1 MGRKASSKKPQESVN
16 VSVAEGRGRRAV
28 RPSARQREAVEESKT
43 TTDNEADNKVED
55 EVEEKRVMPSRK
67 KRAVVKAKAKPEPVK
82 KEEVVVN
89 EVAEE
94 DEEIV
99 VPAKRKRA
107 PPKKAKANANTKAKA
122 KKEEEQEEDDDDD
135 DDEDADEK
143 KSKKK
148 TSKTATKTT
157 TTTSKKAAPK
167 KKKKKADDED
177 DEYDDEPQAVNVEDQ
192 DIEDDGDV
200 DDDDDD
206 DAEIVQ
212 AAAAASST
220 TTTTSSSKKR
230 KEPSSG
236 EVTDAVIKR
245 IKQKNAQG
253 RKAIPSND
261 ARGLGKQFRHVH
273 GNNLGP
279 TAKALGI
286 PYERALVG
294 FNKVGWRYFPDFSG
308 IIIWKEDYEDLQ
320 AGLKYRDRKKTA
332 ERERE
337 RERSEKIAAEAKAQR
352 ERQLERSNSLAGVY
366 TSAEFVAAL
375 EAAQIFDGT
384 LLAAAVKRVVG
395 KAASDMAGGGDA
407 AAAATV
413 EAGIRA
419 VCERQASLLELLGRV
434 DVTALDEAQ
443 LQDEAR
449 EPLLAALDGS
459 GDMQAV
465 VAPLAAMF
473 ARAHADSATWR
484 TKLAAV
490 CTRVAHVPSC
500 AAAVIGGGAKE
511 SAAAA
516 AKLRALLTAD
526 ENGAFDFDAE
536 RDYVSI
542 AGSAA
547 EPVGVARRLDTFD
560 RVLRERGVDGDL
572 SPWLRKERAII
583 EGGVKRRGDDLRAQL
598 ADKTL
603 AELRGAARERGA
615 GLRGATRKEDIIEA
629 IIAHVCESADAE
641 LDALLGG
648 DKVAAEV
655 AGHAHIRAF
664 LQQRTE
670 AAWHREAVRL
680 WHSRQ
685 TTAADA
691 VVALL
696 SQKRTAQF
704 DALGKRE
711 AVVRSW
717 DLKTTTSTIV
727 ADARKHLASEA
738 AIQASTEPVATVV
751 ATTGKRVADELVA
764 WIAQHEADVAVH
776 KQRKAALELQLAG
789 VGYRRDTPPFELL
802 TVDGRVTELDTSS
815 ANTAA
820 GVVGVSITASVH
832 YLVNG
837 RLTTQQQGAGKIKAG
852 DWHKLR
858 GDAGVVWQAMTS
870 LDRDRLPLLWPPR
883 LQQTDYDVL
892 GGVVVDLRAKV
903 RVPTGLLVR
912 AARRATLLDALK
924 RAGVATARIPLSA
937 TSAQPLLHKFL
948 GGTSWLTPRAKAA
961 ALVGH
966 VAAAAQRDIFAA
978 LPLHVI
984 YEICAVLQK
993 GASHATDDLIN
1004 LIAASNAFA
1013 LGAAVWAC
1021 DHGKTTLTT
1030 HRRY

>member
-1 MGRKASSKKPQESVN
+1 MGRTTSKKPQESV
-16 VSVAEGRGRRAV
+16 SVGVAQGRGRRAIK
-28 RPSARQREAVEESKT
+28 PSAKQREADESSNRART
-43 TTDNEADNKVED
+43 ATDNEVDD
-55 EVEEKRVMPSRK
+55 EFEEKRVMPSRR
-67 KRAVVKAKAKPEPVK
+67 KRAVVKVKEKEKEK
-82 KEEVVVN
+82 KEEKKEEEEEEEEE
-89 EVAEE
+89 EV
-94 DEEIV
+94 V

-107 PPKKAKANANTKAKA
+107 PPKVKAKR
-122 KKEEEQEEDDDDD
+122 KEEEEEEDV
-135 DDEDADEK
+135 EEK
-143 KSKKK
+143 KVKS
-148 TSKTATKTT
+148 
-157 TTTSKKAAPK
+157 
-167 KKKKKADDED
+167 KKKADDDD

-192 DIEDDGDV
+192 DDEDDGDV
-200 DDDDDD
+200 DD
-206 DAEIVQ
+206 AEIV
-212 AAAAASST
+212 AST

-230 KEPSSG
+230 KEPSSS

-261 ARGLGKQFRHVH
+261 ARGLGQQFRHVH

-320 AGLKYRDRKKTA
+320 AGLKYRDRKKMA

-337 RERSEKIAAEAKAQR
+337 RERSEKIAAEANARR

-375 EAAQIFDGT
+375 EAAQILDGT

-407 AAAATV
+407 AATATV

-419 VCERQASLLELLGRV
+419 VRERQALLLELLGRV
-434 DVTALDEAQ
+434 DVTTLDEAQ
-443 LQDEAR
+443 LQDELR
-449 EPLLAALDGS
+449 ESLLAALDGS
-459 GDMQAV
+459 VDMQAV
-465 VAPLAAMF
+465 VAPLSAMF

-484 TKLAAV
+484 TKLAAA
-490 CTRVAHVPSC
+490 CARVAHVPSC

-511 SAAAA
+511 AAAAAAAA
-516 AKLRALLTAD
+516 AKLRALLAAD
-526 ENGAFDFDAE
+526 ENRAFDFDAE

-572 SPWLRKERAII
+572 SPWLRNERAII

-598 ADKTL
+598 HEKTL

-629 IIAHVCESADAE
+629 IVAHVCESADADAE

-648 DKVAAEV
+648 NKVAAEV

-696 SQKRTAQF
+696 SQKRVAQF

-711 AVVRSW
+711 AVVHTW

-738 AIQASTEPVATVV
+738 AILASTEPVATVV
-751 ATTGKRVADELVA
+751 ETTGKRVADELAA

-815 ANTAA
+815 ANTAT
-820 GVVGVSITASVH
+820 GVVGVSIAASVY

-837 RLTTQQQGAGKIKAG
+837 RLTTQQHGAGEIQAG

-858 GDAGVVWQAMTS
+858 GHAAVVWQAMTS

-883 LQQTDYDVL
+883 LQQSDYDVL
-892 GGVVVDLRAKV
+892 GGAVVDLGAKL
-903 RVPTGLLVR
+903 RVPTSLLVR

-924 RAGVATARIPLSA
+924 RAGVAAARIPLSA
-937 TSAQPLLHKFL
+937 TSAQPLLHRFL
-948 GGTSWLTPRAKAA
+948 AGTSWLTPRAQAA

-993 GASHATDDLIN
+993 GASSATDDLVN

-1021 DHGKTTLTT
+1021 DHGTTALTT
-1030 HRRY
+1030 YRRF